1 MKFME
6 KTDHGSEI
14 KKILAEFEGLLD
26 GLMYNHSAQS
36 NLEMDLALEKL
47 RKMYDHLLLWK
58 NEPAMMKPEPQEEP
72 LEEAPFIPAPVEEPI
87 EETDHQE
94 EEPAEEMA
102 INEESTEPI
111 EEMAVPEESTEP
123 EVEPV
128 DLKLRQ
134 PNPVKTG
141 NVDLFS
147 SFSTQREDNKHH
159 EPEIKETIGDRIQ
172 KSKIVTLKEAIG
184 INEKF
189 FFLNELFGGNLTEYN
204 KAIAHLDSLATL
216 EEATAYLEALQANYN
231 WTLESDAA
239 VQLIQFIERKWR

>member
-26 GLMYNHSAQS
+26 GLKHNHSAQS

-47 RKMYDHLLLWK
+47 RKMYDHLLQWK
-58 NEPAMMKPEPQEEP
+58 NEPVMKPESQEVP
-72 LEEAPFIPAPVEEPI
+72 LEEPPFIPAPAEEPT
-87 EETDHQE
+87 EEMDQQE
-94 EEPAEEMA
+94 DEPAEEMA
-102 INEESTEPI
+102 IHEEFTEPV
-111 EEMAVPEESTEP
+111 EEMAVHEEFTEP
-123 EVEPV
+123 KDEPG
-128 DLKLRQ
+128 DLKTRQ
-134 PNPVKTG
+134 PDPVKTG

-147 SFSTQREDNKHH
+147 SFSAQREDMKRHD
-159 EPEIKETIGDRIQ
+159 PEIKETIGDRIQ

-204 KAIAHLDSLATL
+204 KAIAHLDSIATL
-216 EEATAYLEALQANYN
+216 EEAIAYLEALQANYN

-239 VQLIQFIERKWR
+239 VQLIQFVERKWK

>member
-14 KKILAEFEGLLD
+14 KKILAEFEGLLE
-26 GLMYNHSAQS
+26 GLMHNHSAQS

-47 RKMYDHLLLWK
+47 RKMYDHLLQWK
-58 NEPAMMKPEPQEEP
+58 NEPAMMEPELQAEP
-72 LEEAPFIPAPVEEPI
+72 LEEPLFIPAPVEELI
-87 EETDHQE
+87 EETDQQE
-94 EEPAEEMA
+94 EERA
-102 INEESTEPI
+102 

-123 EVEPV
+123 EDEPG
-128 DLKLRQ
+128 DLKSGHSD
-134 PNPVKTG
+134 PVKTG

-147 SFSTQREDNKHH
+147 SFSTQREDIKRHD
-159 EPEIKETIGDRIQ
+159 PEIKESIGDRIQ

-239 VQLIQFIERKWR
+239 VQLIQFVERKWK